1 MADWF
6 TTLANQAMK
15 IADDFADS
23 LVAQA
28 NDAQEQIRR
37 EQAKLKEE
45 EEIKKQTL
53 CSNTQLPWETED
65 ESLQILCDSLRES
78 ILKLSLNDGNF
89 TTEPPNAS
97 EVHFVFADFI
107 ATALQLL
114 KLDANLAHVHSKVSP
129 KMDEEVFW
137 RNYYCRVI
145 YLRAIIGVD
154 GAAAKEE
161 AAKWKDSGVVLE
173 PDYSFVSKGSSTLS
187 SATGITPVTS
197 KRAPAKRRGD
207 GTPASKKALTPPPPK
222 GSNAPELS
230 DEELM
235 RQIQDEHDEADEEV
249 SFSAGHGHGAE
260 AHRDGAHQV
269 GGECEGD
276 AEEPADAD
284 IDVDADEDD
293 EIDLGDLD
301 DMDLLREL
309 SEMEGDGEG
318 DGDTSSADR
327 GAGGTKKADRERER
341 GELGSYEEVGK
352 SDCNSSSSNAEL
364 EAQIAMELANLSD
377 DD

>member
-6 TTLANQAMK
+6 SSLANQAMK

-28 NDAQEQIRR
+28 NDAQEEIRR

-45 EEIKKQTL
+45 EEQKKQTM
-53 CSNTQLPWETED
+53 CSTTQLPWETED
-65 ESLQILCDSLRES
+65 ESVQILCDSLRES
-78 ILKLSLNDGNF
+78 ILKLALNDRNF
-89 TTEPPNAS
+89 TVEPPNVS
-97 EVHFVFADFI
+97 EVHFIFTDFV

-114 KLDANLAHVHSKVSP
+114 KIDSNLAHVHSKVSP
-129 KMDEEVFW
+129 KMDEEMFW

-154 GAAAKEE
+154 GVAAKEE
-161 AAKWKDSGVVLE
+161 ALRWRDSGIIFE
-173 PDYSFVSKGSSTLS
+173 PDFTYISKSASHLS
-187 SATGITPVTS
+187 AATGTTPVVSS
-197 KRAPAKRRGD
+197 KLTGGQRREKKQA
-207 GTPASKKALTPPPPK
+207 GTPP
-222 GSNAPELS
+222 GSGTAVRSMAVEFS

-235 RQIQDEHDEADEEV
+235 KHIEDENDEADEEV
-249 SFSAGHGHGAE
+249 RFSVVAVPAAGHA
-260 AHRDGAHQV
+260 
-269 GGECEGD
+269 GGEERLGEEQGD
-276 AEEPADAD
+276 D
-284 IDVDADEDD
+284 DVDDD

-309 SEMEGDGEG
+309 SEM
-318 DGDTSSADR
+318 DGDEDEEGQEGVAAKGTSNSS
-327 GAGGTKKADRERER
+327 RER

-364 EAQIAMELANLSD
+364 EAQIALELANLSD